1 MSTITSPVHRSP
13 LPAPAGEPAV
23 ATAFLRH
30 AAADPGA
37 VAVVDGATGETL
49 TRGELAARSAA
60 LAAGL
65 RAGGVRPGDLVAVAM
80 PNLAWWPVVALG
92 VWRAGAAISP
102 LSPLWTADESARVLA
117 GAVPRAAIAFAPVA
131 ADRSRARSRAR
142 ACTTSISRSSAA
154 TRPTRRRSRRSWP
167 STAETPTP
175 SPTSGPEDLA
185 AVPFSSGTGGL
196 PKGVRITHGNL
207 AAARGT
213 GGGGLPR
220 RRRLRR
226 AIGRPRRRAVLPRD
240 RPRAHALRA
249 AERRREHRHPPPP
262 GPRAPAGARRRPPRD
277 PRCRAAAALRR
288 ARHGPACRRA

>member
-30 AAADPGA
+30 AAADPAA

-80 PNLAWWPVVALG
+80 PNQAWWPVVALG

-117 GAVPRAAIAFAPVA
+117 RAVPRAAIAFAPFAPTVRA
-131 ADRSRARSRAR
+131 AL
-142 ACTTSISRSSAA
+142 A
-154 TRPTRRRSRRSWP
+154 TAGLHDVDLAVLGGDVDGATPIGALLALGAGDAY
-167 STAETPTP
+167 AEPDV
-175 SPTSGPEDLA
+175 GPDDIA

-207 AAARGT
+207 AAGAAHGS
-213 GGGGLPR
+213 GGLPR

-249 AERRREHRHPPPP
+249 AERRGQDRHPPPP
-262 GPRAPAGARRRPPRD
+262 GPRAPAGAASPPT
-277 PRCRAAAALRR
+277 A
-288 ARHGPACRRA
+288 

>member
-131 ADRSRARSRAR
+131 PIVRAALSRAGLHDVDLAVLGGD
-142 ACTTSISRSSAA
+142 AA
-154 TRPTRRRSRRSWP
+154 DATPIEALLALRGRRPR
-167 STAETPTP
+167 TP
-175 SPTSGPEDLA
+175 SPTSGSRTSPPCRSPA
-185 AVPFSSGTGGL
+185 AP
-196 PKGVRITHGNL
+196 
-207 AAARGT
+207 AAC
-213 GGGGLPR
+213 
-220 RRRLRR
+220 
-226 AIGRPRRRAVLPRD
+226 
-240 RPRAHALRA
+240 PRACASRTA
-249 AERRREHRHPPPP
+249 TSP
-262 GPRAPAGARRRPPRD
+262 
-277 PRCRAAAALRR
+277 R
-288 ARHGPACRRA
+288 ARHRERRPSAPPAPSTSDRSSSPARRSSTRSASCSCSPRR